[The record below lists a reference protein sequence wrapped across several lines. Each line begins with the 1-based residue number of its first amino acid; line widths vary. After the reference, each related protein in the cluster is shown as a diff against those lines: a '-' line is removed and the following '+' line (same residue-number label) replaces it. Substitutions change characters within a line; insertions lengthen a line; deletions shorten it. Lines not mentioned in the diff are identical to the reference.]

1 MGTHMKTTIEVSDTL
16 FESAKSLAAKNKTT
30 LRSLIEEGLRRV
42 LTDEVV
48 AAKKKPFKLKKL
60 SVKGTS
66 APLLPA
72 SEWRDSQTSHIASR
86 LAGAK

>member
-42 LTDEVV
+42 LNDEVV
-48 AAKKKPFKLKKL
+48 AAKKPFKLKKL

-86 LAGAK
+86 LARAK